1 MADNNGEFRRWVNTG
16 ANVSKAK
23 SLERMADASQ
33 ARLRMAQE
41 KRQRE
46 EDAAYQRWMNSQIS
60 TKDQKILRDKCFESF
75 PEIFEKDR
83 LKKWNLREDF
93 IEGVRYKDPLIR
105 WCRDNQING
114 YLIFLVGAVAGWL
127 GALIAKMMIM

>member
-23 SLERMADASQ
+23 SLERMADATQ

-46 EDAAYQRWMNSQIS
+46 EDAAYQRWMDSHIG
-60 TKDQKILRDKCFESF
+60 TKEQKIIRDKCFEYL
-75 PEIFEKDR
+75 PELFEQDR
-83 LKKWNLREDF
+83 LRKWNLREDF
-93 IEGVRYKDPLIR
+93 IEKVRYEDPLIR

-127 GALIAKMMIM
+127 VTLIAKMVIM

>member
-23 SLERMADASQ
+23 SLERMADATQ

-46 EDAAYQRWMNSQIS
+46 EDAAYQRWMDSHIG
-60 TKDQKILRDKCFESF
+60 TKEQKIIRDKCFEYL
-75 PEIFEKDR
+75 PELFEQDR
-83 LKKWNLREDF
+83 LRKWNLREDF
-93 IEGVRYKDPLIR
+93 IEKVRYEDPLIR
-105 WCRDNQING
+105 WCRDKQING

-127 GALIAKMMIM
+127 VTLIAKMVIM